1 MGCSKTGITIT
12 NTFQQILDS
21 SGRKQCYIRSMKS
34 LLEDNNIEIYSTH
47 NEKKRAFVEK
57 FIRILKN
64 KVYNFNIKNVY
75 IDKLDDIVNKDNNT
89 YHRTIKMNPVNVRS
103 SIYIDFNKK
112 YGENPK
118 FKAGDHVR
126 ILKLKEKNNF

>member
-47 NEKKRAFVEK
+47 NEKKPAFVEK
-57 FIRILKN
+57 FIRNLKN

-103 SIYIDFNKK
+103 SIYIDFNTKIWRK
-112 YGENPK
+112 S
-118 FKAGDHVR
+118 
-126 ILKLKEKNNF
+126 